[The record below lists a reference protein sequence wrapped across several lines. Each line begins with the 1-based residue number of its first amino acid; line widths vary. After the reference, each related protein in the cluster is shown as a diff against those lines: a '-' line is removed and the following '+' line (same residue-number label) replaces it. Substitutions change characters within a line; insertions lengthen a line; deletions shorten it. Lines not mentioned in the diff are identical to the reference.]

1 MPGGI
6 TYLGDMV
13 IQETGGEITSQSV
26 GDKALKSSAADDSSL
41 EVSSSTGQMQIKD
54 AGTSKA
60 AGVTRDKMAK
70 GAGFWI
76 RGALTASDTVAAVFS
91 ETNSFGSDLLVTRA
105 LIQVTTVSS
114 GACTIDVGTGSGAST
129 SYDNLLDGIDV
140 NGSTGVSDNLKS
152 MHAGD
157 SGRSVVVW
165 KSTEYINASKKTGA
179 TSGLVGYYAVYCV
192 DITA

>member
-54 AGTSKA
+54 SGTSKA

-70 GAGFWI
+70 GAGFWL
-76 RGALTASDTVAAVFS
+76 RGALTASDTVAEIFQL
-91 ETNSFGSDLLVTRA
+91 TNSYGSDLVVTRA

>member
-6 TYLGDMV
+6 SYIGDMV
-13 IQETGGEITSQSV
+13 VQETGGEITSQSV
-26 GDKALKSSAADDSSL
+26 GNKALKSSAADDSTL

-70 GAGFWI
+70 GAGFWL
-76 RGALTASDTVAAVFS
+76 RGALTASDTVAEVFQL
-91 ETNSFGSDLLVTRA
+91 TNSYGSDLIVTRA
-105 LIQVTTVSS
+105 MIQVTTVSS
-114 GACTIDVGTGSGAST
+114 GACTIDVGAGSGAST

-157 SGRSVVVW
+157 SGRSVVIW

>member
-6 TYLGDMV
+6 SYIGDMV
-13 IQETGGEITSQSV
+13 VQETGGEITSQSV
-26 GDKALKSSAADDSSL
+26 GDKALKSSAADDSTL

-54 AGTSKA
+54 AGASKA

-70 GAGFWI
+70 GAGFWL
-76 RGALTASDTVAAVFS
+76 RGALTASDTVAEIFQL
-91 ETNSFGSDLLVTRA
+91 TNSYGSDLVVTRA

-157 SGRSVVVW
+157 SGQSVVVW

>member
-6 TYLGDMV
+6 SYIGDMV
-13 IQETGGEITSQSV
+13 VQETGGEITSQSV
-26 GDKALKSSAADDSSL
+26 GDKAFKSSAADDSTL
-41 EVSSSTGQMQIKD
+41 EVSSSTGKMQIKD

-70 GAGFWI
+70 GAGFWL
-76 RGALTASDTVAAVFS
+76 RGALTASDTVAEIFQL
-91 ETNSFGSDLLVTRA
+91 TNSYGSDLIVTRA
-105 LIQVTTVSS
+105 MIQVTTVSS
-114 GACTIDVGTGSGAST
+114 GACTVDVGTGSGAST
-129 SYDNLLDGIDV
+129 SYDNLLDGIDTT
-140 NGSTGVSDNLKS
+140 STGVSDNLKS

-157 SGRSVVVW
+157 SGRSVIVW
-165 KSTEYINASKKTGA
+165 KSTEYINASKASGA